1 MNEFSEKTVR
11 VGGLDLKIKIDR
23 YTCIGSA
30 NCINAAPDFFELDDE
45 RICAFK
51 ELKDGIEKEKIIE
64 ACTVCPVNAL
74 YVYDKEGKQIVP

>member
-1 MNEFSEKTVR
+1 MSRFVERKISGLTV
-11 VGGLDLKIKIDR
+11 KIDR
-23 YTCIGSA
+23 GGCIASA

-64 ACTVCPVNAL
+64 ACSVCPVNAL
-74 YVYDKEGKQIVP
+74 YVFEENGKQIIP